1 MTSSNKGPYLI
12 AAVICERVLQ
22 EKDEAV
28 SVIRIVDRVTLT
40 VPASSSPEDIPPV
53 PLNLNALLSF
63 KSGNAKGRS
72 TIKWVMEEP
81 SGIRGPEQLL
91 PALFEGE
98 DRGVN
103 FILNLALT
111 LSQEGLYWFDVFLE
125 EQLLTRIPLRIF
137 YQRIGPQRT

>member
-1 MTSSNKGPYLI
+1 MTLYDKNNPSSICALFDSI
-12 AAVICERVLQ
+12 AFRYDLV
-22 EKDEAV
+22 
-28 SVIRIVDRVTLT
+28 
-40 VPASSSPEDIPPV
+40 
-53 PLNLNALLSF
+53 NALLSF